1 MYIDHIYRCMHKY
14 VCIYDYTYSY
24 CIYIYILYIHFQVMA
39 ETWKGMTLW
48 GSPYDPYVR
57 EVWKTLGTA
66 DEGTNREQ
74 GFDS

>member
-1 MYIDHIYRCMHKY
+1 
-14 VCIYDYTYSY
+14 
-24 CIYIYILYIHFQVMA
+24 MA
-39 ETWKGMTLW
+39 ESWKGMTLS

-74 GFDS
+74 GFDSWDYCAIFGQIYTLKSIGGSV